1 MPAFSAMLLTQSR
14 NLGDISTPVTLL
26 YSENAVIIF
35 GSRSRFCP
43 ERGFSSAWELKIWIR
58 AKLIL
63 LKTYYFIMQTR
74 IKRYN
79 ILLRGN
85 VQHIGYRGVIEGT
98 ARKLNIKGYV
108 FNDVDGSVKI
118 VCEGLQ
124 KSIDVFINGLSE
136 FARSDIDSIEKKE
149 VHDELYLPSVFSRVA
164 TDDYYEFSQ
173 KFDIGI
179 DFLDGIKIDTG
190 EMKKSLT
197 NINTTLEA
205 FVIRQDKHNQRMDEH
220 NQWMKEYNQRMDE
233 RNQHLEDILVKL
245 AEK

>member
-1 MPAFSAMLLTQSR
+1 M
-14 NLGDISTPVTLL
+14 
-26 YSENAVIIF
+26 
-35 GSRSRFCP
+35 
-43 ERGFSSAWELKIWIR
+43 
-58 AKLIL
+58 

-205 FVIRQDKHNQRMDEH
+205 FVIRQDEHNQRMDEH

>member
-1 MPAFSAMLLTQSR
+1 
-14 NLGDISTPVTLL
+14 
-26 YSENAVIIF
+26 
-35 GSRSRFCP
+35 
-43 ERGFSSAWELKIWIR
+43 
-58 AKLIL
+58 
-63 LKTYYFIMQTR
+63 MQTM

-79 ILLRGN
+79 ILLKGN
-85 VQHIGYRGVIEGT
+85 VQHIGYRGIIEGT

-118 VCEGLQ
+118 ACEGLQ
-124 KSIDVFINGLSE
+124 KSIDIFINELSE
-136 FARSDIDSIEKKE
+136 FARSDIESIEKKE

-164 TDDYYEFSQ
+164 TDDYYDFSK

-190 EMKKSLT
+190 EMKESLT

-205 FVIRQDKHNQRMDEH
+205 FVIKQDEHNQRMDEHNQRQDEH
-220 NQWMKEYNQRMDE
+220 NQWMKEYNQRQDEHNQWMKEFNQRQDE
-233 RNQHLEDILVKL
+233 RNKRLEDILIKL

>member
-1 MPAFSAMLLTQSR
+1 MEGEVDF
-14 NLGDISTPVTLL
+14 V
-26 YSENAVIIF
+26 
-35 GSRSRFCP
+35 C
-43 ERGFSSAWELKIWIR
+43 RGGLSSAWEFKIWIR

-85 VQHIGYRGVIEGT
+85 VQHIGYRGIIEGT

-118 VCEGLQ
+118 ACEGLQ

-136 FARSDIDSIEKKE
+136 FARSDIDSIETKE

-164 TDDYYEFSQ
+164 TDDYYEFG
-173 KFDIGI
+173 KKIDIGI

-190 EMKKSLT
+190 EMKESLN
-197 NINTTLEA
+197 NINSTLEA
-205 FVIRQDKHNQRMDEH
+205 FVIKQDKHNQRMDEHNQRMDEH

-233 RNQHLEDILVKL
+233 RNKYLDERNKYLDERNKRLDDILAKL